1 MSINYPNF
9 RTDASNDR
17 PRVSTPLA
25 VFPSPSRPHRH
36 TSTLSDTQHPT
47 ETRQR
52 PADTHS
58 IPADRDTDQ
67 KGVPT
72 SYEFVLHAFNLSK
85 KKQQNQNHNERRP
98 HNTNKQNNNESHNTC
113 ASL

>member
-1 MSINYPNF
+1 MSINHPIF

-72 SYEFVLHAFNLSK
+72 SYEFVFHAFNLSK
-85 KKQQNQNHNERRP
+85 KNKNKTKTTMNED
-98 HNTNKQNNNESHNTC
+98 HIT
-113 ASL
+113 